1 MVQNALEYLA
11 EFEKSGGVVI
21 GREVPFT
28 FTVDHAIVNGKV
40 DRIEQLAD
48 GRIMIVDLKT
58 GTFETGAKDA
68 KEHPQLLMY
77 QLAYENGAFD
87 KYIKEFA
94 MPETIRQIGVGE
106 IERPPLAGAQLWV
119 IADTNVTNAQDSI
132 ETNEELHGLVDS
144 ILDSATTGMASN
156 VFIAKL
162 SSHCNNDQANKF
174 ASCSIHLVK
183 PVSYVA

>member
-1 MVQNALEYLA
+1 
-11 EFEKSGGVVI
+11 
-21 GREVPFT
+21 
-28 FTVDHAIVNGKV
+28 
-40 DRIEQLAD
+40 
-48 GRIMIVDLKT
+48 MIVDLKT
-58 GTFETGAKDA
+58 GTFQTAAKDA

-87 KYIKEFA
+87 EEIKKFA
-94 MPETIRQIGVGE
+94 MPETIRQIGMGE

-132 ETNEELHGLVDS
+132 ETNQELHELVDN
-144 ILDSATTGMASN
+144 ILDTTTSGMASN
-156 VFIAKL
+156 VFIAKI
-162 SSHCNNDQANKF
+162 SSHCNNDQVNKF